1 MNFPYNLDSVA
12 VERSSAGSTLQVE
25 MSMRSQTDA
34 ILPSANQLMALI
46 MESRCMPENESDV
59 EMAIREALANA
70 VLHGNLQDPRKEVR
84 ISCRVQPGRGIS
96 IVVSDEGKGF
106 DPTKVPD
113 PTEIENILSL
123 SGRGIH
129 LMKGLMDEV
138 HFERGG
144 TEVHMHKG
152 VRGNRAGL
160 FDWTPGEWCS
170 WPRTERLYSFEF

>member
-1 MNFPYNLDSVA
+1 
-12 VERSSAGSTLQVE
+12 
-25 MSMRSQTDA
+25 MRSQTDA

-46 MESRCMPENESDV
+46 IESHSMPENESDV

-70 VLHGNLQDPRKEVR
+70 VLHGNLRDPRKEVR

-96 IVVSDEGKGF
+96 IVVRDEGQGF

-129 LMKGLMDEV
+129 LMKALMDEV
-138 HFERGG
+138 YFERGG
-144 TEVHMHKG
+144 TAVHMSKR
-152 VRGNRAGL
+152 VRQIDSLIGGRENVATR
-160 FDWTPGEWCS
+160 
-170 WPRTERLYSFEF
+170 

>member
-1 MNFPYNLDSVA
+1 MNFPYNFNSVA
-12 VERSSAGSTLQVE
+12 VERSSSGPTLQVE
-25 MSMRSQTDA
+25 MSMRSEIDA

-46 MESRCMPENESDV
+46 MESRCMPEIESDV

-96 IVVSDEGKGF
+96 IVVRDEGQGF

-113 PTEIENILSL
+113 PTAIENVLSL

-129 LMKGLMDEV
+129 LMKALMDEV

-144 TEVHMHKG
+144 TVVHMSKR
-152 VRGNRAGL
+152 VRDKSTL
-160 FDWTPGEWCS
+160 
-170 WPRTERLYSFEF
+170 